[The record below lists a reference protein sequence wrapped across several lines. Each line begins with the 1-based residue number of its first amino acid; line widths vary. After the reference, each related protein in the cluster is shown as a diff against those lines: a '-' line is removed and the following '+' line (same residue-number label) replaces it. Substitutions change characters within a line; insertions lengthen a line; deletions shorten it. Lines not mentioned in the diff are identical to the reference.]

1 MTNGA
6 RPRGVIERA
15 FGFVIAASCLAPFA
29 AASNPEWDALFS
41 SPDSSTRRTATIADL
56 SKVTSGADAH
66 RAAPPAGAK
75 GSACAL
81 AIRARKALGVGE
93 LGDTC
98 IDDAI
103 VIVRDGKIEAIGPAR
118 TTPIP
123 AGAEVVDCGARWIA
137 PGFVDLHCHIAA
149 GSLGDINDTVY
160 MTNPELHASS
170 TVEPNNPSLRLA
182 VAGGVTSVLFIPGSG
197 SNMGGQGVLLKTGLD
212 HYEEMVIRDPGSLK
226 LAQAGNPERWAIGVG
241 RSHMNWNTRNT
252 FERGLA
258 YAHAWQ
264 EFERGAGSRPE
275 RNIQW
280 DIFRPLLAKTTQVST
295 HTQRYQVVLATLTMV
310 KVGFG
315 LDVYIDHGEWFG
327 SKLAAYAQS
336 IGVKAIV
343 GPREID
349 APSGILDTD
358 GHVLGIAASY
368 QQNGHKSIGFNTD
381 APVVPEEE
389 LPLQAAVSVRYGFD
403 DAHMDSLRGLT
414 IVPAQTAGIA
424 QRVGSLAAGKDAD
437 ILVTGGDPVDPRSS
451 VDIVFIEGRRV
462 YDSSRETR
470 RW

>member
-1 MTNGA
+1 MANAKRERAT
-6 RPRGVIERA
+6 IERA
-15 FGFVIAASCLAPFA
+15 FGFAIVASCLASFA
-29 AASNPEWDALFS
+29 RASDADWNALFS
-41 SPDSSTRRTATIADL
+41 ASESSTRRASTTVDVIRAPSSADR
-56 SKVTSGADAH
+56 AH
-66 RAAPPAGAK
+66 ETPPAGAK
-75 GSACAL
+75 GSTRAL
-81 AIRARKALGVGE
+81 AIRAKKALGVGE
-93 LGDTC
+93 LADAC
-98 IDDAI
+98 IDDAV
-103 VIVRDGKIEAIGPAR
+103 VIVRTGKIEAIGPAR

-123 AGAEVVDCGARWIA
+123 ADAEVVDCGARWIA

-160 MTNPELHASS
+160 MTNPELHVSS
-170 TVEPNNPSLRLA
+170 TVEPNNASLKLA

-197 SNMGGQGVLLKTGLD
+197 SNMGGQGVLLKTGCER
-212 HYEEMVIRDPGSLK
+212 YEEMVIRDPGSLK

-264 EFERGAGSRPE
+264 AFEKGTGPRPE

-349 APSGILDTD
+349 APSGVLDTD
-358 GHVLGIAASY
+358 GRILGIAASY

-381 APVVPEEE
+381 SPVVPEEE
-389 LPLQAAVSVRYGFD
+389 LPLQAAVGVRYGFD
-403 DAHMDSLRGLT
+403 DAHMDALRGLT

-424 QRVGSLAAGKDAD
+424 QRVGSLAVGKDAD

-462 YDSSRETR
+462 YDSGREPR